1 MEICSYSFGFVLYLI
16 ERNRHVKI
24 ADKYGWDTLDEYL
37 GNDLVYGPDD
47 TARITSAQTQGQLK
61 AMELTLDVFKVS
73 LHGK

>member
-1 MEICSYSFGFVLYLI
+1 MREVIKETKGSLA

-37 GNDLVYGPDD
+37 GNDLVYYPDD
-47 TARITSAQTQGQLK
+47 SARITSAQTQGQLK